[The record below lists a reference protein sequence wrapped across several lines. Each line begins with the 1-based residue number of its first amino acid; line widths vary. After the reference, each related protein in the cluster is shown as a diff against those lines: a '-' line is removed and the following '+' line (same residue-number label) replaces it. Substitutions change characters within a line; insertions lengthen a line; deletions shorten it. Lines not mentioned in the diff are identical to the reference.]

1 MEMKPF
7 WKHAVLLPLA
17 ACAALL
23 IAACGGGGD
32 AAPAAVTPPAS
43 SAKVSMTVGP
53 VTGFGSVIV
62 NGIRYDDSA
71 ARMEIED
78 EDDDKGGLK
87 LGMVVRVE
95 GKINDDGV
103 TGKADRIEMGAE
115 VRGPVETVDAA
126 NKTFIAMGATVK
138 INDATLFE
146 RVLPDLSDLKAG
158 DIVQVHGLPDS
169 AGVITASRVQKR
181 PAQAN
186 AVYKTVGAVAANLA
200 PTTTSFKLGTL
211 TVNYTDTAN
220 VFRDLPNP
228 IPAGTLVRVKTRAA
242 PVNNAITAS
251 HIRPFVAKPA
261 NDAAEA
267 EVKGFVSDK
276 NGDDFKVAGIAAK
289 VSATTVYL
297 GGSAADLKDGALVEV
312 EGGVLNGV
320 IQVRKVK
327 LEDRDGKENE
337 FEFKG
342 AITDFVSISDF
353 KVKGQKIDASKAQI
367 QLRPGTSALANGLTV
382 EVKGKQMNG
391 DVLIAT
397 RVKQED

>member
-1 MEMKPF
+1 MKPF
-7 WKHAVLLPLA
+7 WKYAVLLPLA
-17 ACAALL
+17 ACATLL
-23 IAACGGGGD
+23 VTACGGGGD
-32 AAPAAVTPPAS
+32 TAPAAVTPPPS

-53 VTGFGSVIV
+53 ITGFGSVIV
-62 NGIRYDDSA
+62 NGIRYDDST
-71 ARMEIED
+71 ARIEIED

-87 LGMVVRVE
+87 LGVVVRVE
-95 GKINDDGV
+95 GKINDDGI

-138 INDATLFE
+138 INDATLLE

-181 PAQAN
+181 PVQAN
-186 AVYKTVGAVAANLA
+186 AVYKTVGVVAAAPA
-200 PTTTSFKLGTL
+200 PTATSFKLGTL
-211 TVNYTDTAN
+211 TVNYTDTAS
-220 VFRDLPNP
+220 VLRDLPNP
-228 IPAGTLVRVKTRAA
+228 IPAGTLVRVKTRSA
-242 PVNNAITAS
+242 PTNNAITAS
-251 HIRPFVAKPA
+251 QIRPFVAKPA

-276 NGDDFKVAGIAAK
+276 NGDDFKVAGIPAK

-297 GGSAADLKDGALVEV
+297 RGTAADLKDGALVEV

-320 IQVRKVK
+320 IQARKVK
-327 LEDRDGKENE
+327 FEDRDGKENE

-342 AITDFVSISDF
+342 AITDFVSTGDF

-367 QLRPGTSALANGLTV
+367 QLRAGTTALASGLNV

>member
-1 MEMKPF
+1 MRTF
-7 WKHAVLLPLA
+7 WKHAALAPLA
-17 ACAALL
+17 ACVALL
-23 IAACGGGGD
+23 IVACGGGGD
-32 AAPAAVTPPAS
+32 TAPAAVAPPPPS
-43 SAKVSMTVGP
+43 SAKTSVTIGP
-53 VTGFGSVIV
+53 VNGFGSVIV
-62 NGIRYDDSA
+62 NGIRYDDST
-71 ARMEIED
+71 ARIEIED

-126 NKTFIAMGATVK
+126 NKMFVAMGATVK

-169 AGVITASRVQKR
+169 AGVITANRVQKR

-186 AVYKTVGAVAANLA
+186 AVFKTVGVVAAAPA

-211 TVNYTDTAN
+211 TVNYTDTAS
-220 VFRDLPNP
+220 VLRDLPNP
-228 IPAGTLVRVKTRAA
+228 IPAGTMVRVKTRTA
-242 PVNNAITAS
+242 PVNNVVTALQ
-251 HIRPFVAKPA
+251 IRPFVAKPA

-289 VSATTVYL
+289 VSASTVYI
-297 GGSAADLKDGALVEV
+297 GGTAADLKDGALVEV
-312 EGGVLNGV
+312 EGGVTAGV
-320 IQVRKVK
+320 IQARKVK
-327 LEDRDGKENE
+327 FEDRDGKENE

-367 QLRPGTSALANGLTV
+367 QLRAGTSALANGVNV
-382 EVKGKQMNG
+382 EVKGRQMNG